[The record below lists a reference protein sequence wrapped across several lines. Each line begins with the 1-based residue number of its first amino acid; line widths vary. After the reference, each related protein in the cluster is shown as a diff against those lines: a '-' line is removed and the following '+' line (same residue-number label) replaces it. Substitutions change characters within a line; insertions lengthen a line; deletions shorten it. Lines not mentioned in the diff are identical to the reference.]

1 MTEGIETLDELLSD
15 PMVQLV
21 MTRDRVEPEEIR
33 LLLKR
38 ARARARR
45 STKPSLPPA
54 HVIEACRVQRMCL

>member
-21 MTRDRVEPEEIR
+21 MTRDRVEPEEVR

-38 ARARARR
+38 ARARARPA
-45 STKPSLPPA
+45 KPSLPPA

>member
-33 LLLKR
+33 LLLKH
-38 ARARARR
+38 ARARAR
-45 STKPSLPPA
+45 STKRSLPPA
-54 HVIEACRVQRMCL
+54 HVIEACRVQRTCL